1 MFKNTSA
8 GVSDSR
14 VFPGRLFNLLIASSI
29 SSVVTEDRSPGFG
42 NYGLI
47 SPFVFSFRP
56 LLLAGIDLGQM
67 NIGLEFLSQLLVL
80 SKFCSMV
87 QGNGLDTVLVRLY
100 AISKQVF
107 DMLSCLIMPNRP
119 Q

>member
-1 MFKNTSA
+1 MFKNTPA
-8 GVSDSR
+8 GVFDSR

-47 SPFVFSFRP
+47 RVHLSFHSVLSVSRP
-56 LLLAGIDLGQM
+56 RPNE
-67 NIGLEFLSQLLVL
+67 NIGLEFLSQLRQLLVL
-80 SKFCSMV
+80 SKFCS
-87 QGNGLDTVLVRLY
+87 TVLVRLD

-107 DMLSCLIMPNRP
+107 DMLSCLMPNRP